1 MPPTKRRHTTTGAVA
16 ALVSAGFVS
25 VFAFSYMQAQSS
37 RTECN
42 LVEPSAARSA
52 AEAFVQFDLE
62 ATDVFHLKSPC
73 STRITMKGSVGKVG
87 DLYILGDGQTILN
100 GSIHRPGDTIDI
112 DPSVSINSQG
122 TQRSNAQTNVA
133 THHPATVNAIDLPQ
147 DDILPD
153 LSFVADLTIPS
164 SEASDKFMEKLA
176 LLHNI
181 ASPQSSGHDVFIFM
195 DPYCGFCQEMYE
207 STPTLERAGLRSLWI
222 PVATGINSGSIDAAA
237 GLLDQTGMHDRW
249 AALSK
254 WMMHGINDGAS
265 KPSPEAIDKVKV
277 NTENL
282 ASIAKHIPSAGT
294 PLILVRGGESG
305 SIYIFNG
312 SLPAS
317 QILAASKS

>member
-1 MPPTKRRHTTTGAVA
+1 MPTSKRRHMTTGAVA
-16 ALVSAGFVS
+16 ALVSAGV
-25 VFAFSYMQAQSS
+25 VLSYMLSQNSE
-37 RTECN
+37 TECI
-42 LVEPSAARSA
+42 LLEPSAARSA

-112 DPSVSINSQG
+112 DPSVSINSQDS
-122 TQRSNAQTNVA
+122 QRSRVQSDVA
-133 THHPATVNAIDLPQ
+133 THKPATLDAIALPQ
-147 DDILPD
+147 GDILPD
-153 LSFVADLTIPS
+153 QSFVADLTIPPS
-164 SEASDKFMEKLA
+164 DASDKFMEKLA
-176 LLHNI
+176 LLHSI
-181 ASPQSSGHDVFIFM
+181 ANPHSSGHDVFIFM

-207 STPTLERAGLRSLWI
+207 STPTLEKAGLRSLWI

-237 GLLDQTGMHDRW
+237 GILDQNSMNHRW
-249 AALSK
+249 AALSA
-254 WMMHGINDGAS
+254 WMMQGIVDN
-265 KPSPEAIDKVKV
+265 PSEPSVAAIDMVKV

-294 PLILVRGGESG
+294 PLILVRGAESG
-305 SIYIFNG
+305 SIFIFNG